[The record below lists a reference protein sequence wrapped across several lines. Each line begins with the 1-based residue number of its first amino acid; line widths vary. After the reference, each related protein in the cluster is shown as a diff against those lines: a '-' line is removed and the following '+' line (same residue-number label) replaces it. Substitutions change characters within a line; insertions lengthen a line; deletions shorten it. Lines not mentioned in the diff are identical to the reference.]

1 MSHHCQLAST
11 PVHGVTA
18 SSTDSANCF
27 PRHWHDSFGLGVVD
41 RGAQRSASGRGTVEA
56 LQGQCITHN
65 PGEVH
70 DGAPIGGVARR
81 WRMLDLEPAALARLL
96 GRSDAAALEWKA
108 PVMEDTSLRN
118 KLHAAFCALDAW
130 HAERRGAGVA
140 EGQAFEEALVL
151 AVGCALDRSRQ
162 GGARVRTGVP
172 MQGVRER
179 LVDDLTQAPTLDELA
194 RLAGT
199 SRFAL
204 VRGFARE
211 HGLPP
216 MAWLQ
221 QWRLHRARERIA
233 AGSTLADAASASGFS
248 DQSHMTRVFRRQ
260 FGYTPGAWR
269 AIVQM
274 TRPRATAF

>member
-1 MSHHCQLAST
+1 MTHDCKLAAT
-11 PVHGVTA
+11 PLNGVFA
-18 SSTDSANCF
+18 ISNDNAKRF
-27 PRHWHDSFGLGVVD
+27 PRHWHESFGVGVVD

-56 LQGQCITHN
+56 WQGQCITHN

-70 DGAPIGGVARR
+70 DGVPIGGVARR

-96 GRSDAAALEWKA
+96 DRSDAAALEWKA
-108 PVMEDTSLRN
+108 PVVQDAALRS
-118 KLHAAFCALDAW
+118 KLHAAFSALDSW
-130 HAERRGAGVA
+130 HAERPSAAMADAQV
-140 EGQAFEEALVL
+140 FEEALML
-151 AVGCALDRSRQ
+151 AVGCAMEGSRQ
-162 GGARVRTGVP
+162 RAARPRTSVP
-172 MQGVRER
+172 LQNVRER
-179 LVDDLTQAPTLDELA
+179 LVDDLMQAPKLDELA

-204 VRGFARE
+204 VRSFARE

-221 QWRLHRARERIA
+221 QWRLHRARECIA
-233 AGSTLADAASASGFS
+233 GGSTLADAASACGFS

-269 AIVQM
+269 AVAQKTKPSAI
-274 TRPRATAF
+274 AF

>member
-1 MSHHCQLAST
+1 MSQPCQLAAT
-11 PVHGVTA
+11 PVPGVVAT
-18 SSTDSANCF
+18 SNDSAHRF
-27 PRHWHDSFGLGVVD
+27 PRHWHDSFGLGVMD
-41 RGAQRSASGRGTVEA
+41 RGAQRSASGRGVVEA
-56 LQGQCITHN
+56 WQGQCITHN

-70 DGAPIGGVARR
+70 DGAPIGGSARR
-81 WRMLDLEPAALARLL
+81 WRMLDLEPAALAWALD
-96 GRSDAAALEWKA
+96 RSDAAAFEWKA

-118 KLHAAFCALDAW
+118 LLHSAFRALDDW
-130 HAERRGAGVA
+130 SSERQSAGVA
-140 EGQAFEEALVL
+140 DALAFEEAFVL
-151 AVGCALDRSRQ
+151 AVGCALEGPRQRSAPPQ
-162 GGARVRTGVP
+162 TSVP
-172 MQGVRER
+172 LQIVRER
-179 LVDDLTQAPTLDELA
+179 LTDDLTCAPKLDDLA

-204 VRGFARE
+204 VRSFARE

-233 AGSTLADAASASGFS
+233 CGSSLADAASACGFS

-269 AIVQM
+269 AVAQK
-274 TRPRATAF
+274 TPPSATAF